1 MNVEHCDYLSWFL
14 RKRES
19 HQQDGEALL
28 MQQHGCESFQR
39 PAILPW
45 PSDFLDMDGQR
56 PVALI
61 GRVAAGHVSGRRMR
75 SAT

>member
-28 MQQHGCESFQR
+28 TQQHGCESF
-39 PAILPW
+39 PASGDPAMAFGLP
-45 PSDFLDMDGQR
+45 
-56 PVALI
+56 
-61 GRVAAGHVSGRRMR
+61 
-75 SAT
+75 